1 MKRMKRTTT
10 MSLALAGALAF
21 AAIAVAAAPKLSV
34 AAPASYSYPQAN
46 SGTAWVCVRVKGT
59 PKTVLVVKVSGASV
73 LGVKTKTARIGAK
86 GVIIVKFQTNT
97 PAGYNFLV
105 TGRLGTSAKSTKRAI
120 VGIAQPGA
128 TEAKSGAFSCI

>member
-1 MKRMKRTTT
+1 MKRLTI
-10 MSLALAGALAF
+10 SIAALASMLVLASIS
-21 AAIAVAAAPKLSV
+21 AAAAPKLSV
-34 AAPASYSYPQAN
+34 AASYTYPQAG
-46 SGTAWVCVRVKGT
+46 SGTAWICVKVKG
-59 PKTVLVVKVSGASV
+59 PPRTVLVVKVSGASV
-73 LGVKTKTARIGAK
+73 LGAKTKTKTIGTK

>member
-1 MKRMKRTTT
+1 MKRVKRTTA

-21 AAIAVAAAPKLSV
+21 AAVAVAAAPKLSV
-34 AAPASYSYPQAN
+34 AASYSYPQAN
-46 SGTAWVCVRVKGT
+46 SGTAWVCVRVKG
-59 PKTVLVVKVSGASV
+59 PPRTVLVVKVSGASV

-120 VGIAQPGA
+120 VNVPQPGE
-128 TEAKSGAFSCI
+128 TEAKSGTFSCI